1 MPGTPPTHP
10 HLKRRT
16 ETDASVD
23 RMTERPTV
31 PVSYDDITRRVTP
44 LPDSSFRPTE
54 GEEHE
59 AEHPSMKEPSELEAL
74 IAAGI
79 RSAIADEP
87 QLDGADVGVT
97 VSGTTATLEGSV
109 ATSSDRRTAVEI
121 AWGVPG
127 VTAVVDE
134 LKVRLD

>member
-1 MPGTPPTHP
+1 M
-10 HLKRRT
+10 
-16 ETDASVD
+16 TD
-23 RMTERPTV
+23 RPTV

-44 LPDSSFRPTE
+44 NPDSSFRPTE
-54 GEEHE
+54 AEEVE
-59 AEHPSMKEPSELEAL
+59 AENAPFREPSELEAL

-87 QLDGADVGVT
+87 QLDGADIGVAVT
-97 VSGTTATLEGSV
+97 GTTATLEGSV

-121 AWGVPG
+121 AWSVPG

-134 LKVRLD
+134 LKVRLE

>member
-1 MPGTPPTHP
+1 MPGTPIHP
-10 HLKRRT
+10 HLKRRGAS
-16 ETDASVD
+16 DASLD
-23 RMTERPTV
+23 RMTDRPTV

-44 LPDSSFRPTE
+44 NPDSSFRPTE
-54 GEEHE
+54 AEEVE
-59 AEHPSMKEPSELEAL
+59 AENAPFREPSELEAL

-87 QLDGADVGVT
+87 QLDGADIGVAVT
-97 VSGTTATLEGSV
+97 GTTATLEGSV

-121 AWGVPG
+121 AWSVPG

-134 LKVRLD
+134 LKVRLE

>member
-1 MPGTPPTHP
+1 
-10 HLKRRT
+10 
-16 ETDASVD
+16 
-23 RMTERPTV
+23 MTERPTV

-44 LPDSSFRPTE
+44 LPDSSYRPTE
-54 GEEHE
+54 GEAYD
-59 AEHPSMKEPSELEAL
+59 AEHPAEPSELEAL

-87 QLDGADVGVT
+87 QLDGADVGVK

-121 AWGVPG
+121 AWSVPG

-134 LKVRLD
+134 LKVRLE